1 MHKSSLRKLVILLPG
16 MAAMAVCWAL
26 PAPAVSE
33 ADVEAAV
40 ASQGKEAVS
49 GNLFVWFLCA
59 IAFLKVSTKLDSILQ
74 AMGLGVG
81 RAPGSILAEAFMAL
95 RGMQTGKAIL
105 SGQMPG
111 AGGRS
116 AAAGAGTASAVSGGL
131 AGMVSSKLETD
142 TAASMSGSGGGGIAS
157 GLGAS
162 LYRSTLG
169 QDGGFAS
176 RVIGSVATG
185 QTPGAIHGAAAE
197 EAMQGYFAGTPN
209 PAPAQ
214 GSADTASA
222 EMPIDGFGHIPASAD
237 GAVLDDA
244 GADIPTDAP
253 IPTSPL
259 ALEGDTA
266 VPVSPG
272 YEVEIT
278 QAAGAAVGE
287 PSAGYTASVGSGP
300 SASGGTAASAM
311 IPTSSSLQQAALQRV
326 ALGQMGNRTTDVEIG
341 GGKITGREIIPGRG
355 QIQFAMYNA
364 RQFERPSGHY
374 TVQTSRDGEQWYK
387 VYATSAV
394 EHTPTTRD
402 ERGHY
407 QYEERKVAVLPKAP
421 ARRQNRG
428 E

>member
-26 PAPAVSE
+26 PALAVSE

-95 RGMQTGKAIL
+95 RGMQAGKAIL

-111 AGGRS
+111 AGSRGS
-116 AAAGAGTASAVSGGL
+116 TGTIGATSSLSGGL

-142 TAASMSGSGGGGIAS
+142 TAASISGSGGGVTS
-157 GLGAS
+157 GLGTS
-162 LYRSTLG
+162 LYKSTLG

-197 EAMQGYFAGTPN
+197 EAMQGYFAGTPD
-209 PAPAQ
+209 PAPSQ
-214 GSADTASA
+214 GSADTAV
-222 EMPIDGFGHIPASAD
+222 DFSAD
-237 GAVLDDA
+237 GVGGIPSSADGTVLDDV
-244 GADIPTDAP
+244 DTDMPTDAP

-259 ALEGDTA
+259 ALEGDNA

-272 YEVEIT
+272 YEAEVA
-278 QAAGAAVGE
+278 QAAGASVGE
-287 PSAGYTASVGSGP
+287 TSAGYAASVGSGP
-300 SASGGTAASAM
+300 AASGGTASSAT

-364 RQFERPSGHY
+364 KQFERPSRHY

-394 EHTPTTRD
+394 KRTPTTKD
-402 ERGHY
+402 ERGQY
-407 QYEERKVAVLPKAP
+407 QYEERKIAVLPKAP
-421 ARRQNRG
+421 AKRQNRG
-428 E
+428 G

>member
-1 MHKSSLRKLVILLPG
+1 MHKSRLQKLVILLPS
-16 MAAMAVCWAL
+16 MAAMAALWAL
-26 PAPAVSE
+26 PALAVSE

-40 ASQGKEAVS
+40 ASQGKEVVS

-59 IAFLKVSTKLDSILQ
+59 VSFLMVSTKIDSILQ

-95 RGMQTGKAIL
+95 RGMQAGKAVL

-111 AGGRS
+111 AGGRG
-116 AAAGAGTASAVSGGL
+116 AAAGAGAASAFSGGL

-142 TAASMSGSGGGGIAS
+142 TAASMSGSGGGGITS

-162 LYRSTLG
+162 LYKSTLG
-169 QDGGFAS
+169 QDNGFAS

-197 EAMQGYFAGTPN
+197 EAMQGYFAGTPD
-209 PAPAQ
+209 PAPSQ
-214 GSADTASA
+214 GSADAAVDFSA
-222 EMPIDGFGHIPASAD
+222 DGFGTIPTSAD

-272 YEVEIT
+272 YEAEVA
-278 QAAGAAVGE
+278 QAAAGATT
-287 PSAGYTASVGSGP
+287 SGYTASVGSGP
-300 SASGGTAASAM
+300 AASGGTAASAT

-341 GGKITGREIIPGRG
+341 GGRITGREIIPGRG

-364 RQFERPSGHY
+364 KQFERPSGHY

-394 EHTPTTRD
+394 ERTPTTRD

-407 QYEERKVAVLPKAP
+407 LYEERKVAVLPKAP

-428 E
+428 G

>member
-26 PAPAVSE
+26 PALAVSE

-95 RGMQTGKAIL
+95 RGMQAGKAIL

-111 AGGRS
+111 TGGRS
-116 AAAGAGTASAVSGGL
+116 AATGAGATSAFSGGL

-142 TAASMSGSGGGGIAS
+142 TAASMSGSGGGVTS

-162 LYRSTLG
+162 LYKSTLG
-169 QDGGFAS
+169 QDNGFAS

-197 EAMQGYFAGTPN
+197 EAMQGYFAGTPD

-214 GSADTASA
+214 GSADAAADFSA
-222 EMPIDGFGHIPASAD
+222 DSFGAIPASAD
-237 GAVLDDA
+237 DAVLDA
-244 GADIPTDAP
+244 SADIPTDAP

-259 ALEGDTA
+259 ALEGGTA

-272 YEVEIT
+272 YEAEIT
-278 QAAGAAVGE
+278 QTAGGT
-287 PSAGYTASVGSGP
+287 SAGYTASVGSGP
-300 SASGGTAASAM
+300 TSGGTAASAT

-364 RQFERPSGHY
+364 RQFERPAGHY
-374 TVQTSRDGEQWYK
+374 TMQTSRDGEQWYK

-394 EHTPTTRD
+394 ERTPTTKD

-428 E
+428 G

>member
-1 MHKSSLRKLVILLPG
+1 MHKSSLRKLAILLPG

-26 PAPAVSE
+26 PALAVSE

-40 ASQGKEAVS
+40 ASQGKEVVS

-81 RAPGSILAEAFMAL
+81 RAPGSILAE
-95 RGMQTGKAIL
+95 
-105 SGQMPG
+105 
-111 AGGRS
+111 GGRS
-116 AAAGAGTASAVSGGL
+116 AAAGAGATSAFSGGL

-142 TAASMSGSGGGGIAS
+142 TAASMSGSGGGVTSGI
-157 GLGAS
+157 GAS
-162 LYRSTLG
+162 LYKSTLG

-197 EAMQGYFAGTPN
+197 EAMQGYFAGTPD
-209 PAPAQ
+209 PAPSQ
-214 GSADTASA
+214 GSADTAV
-222 EMPIDGFGHIPASAD
+222 DFSAD
-237 GAVLDDA
+237 GVGSIPSSADGTVLDDV
-244 GADIPTDAP
+244 DTDMPTDAP

-272 YEVEIT
+272 YEEEVA
-278 QAAGAAVGE
+278 QAAGRA
-287 PSAGYTASVGSGP
+287 SAGYTASVGSGP
-300 SASGGTAASAM
+300 SASGGTVSSAT

-364 RQFERPSGHY
+364 KQFERPSSHY

-394 EHTPTTRD
+394 ERTPTTKD

-428 E
+428 G

>member
-26 PAPAVSE
+26 PALAVSE

-95 RGMQTGKAIL
+95 RGMQAGKAIL

-111 AGGRS
+111 VGSRG
-116 AAAGAGTASAVSGGL
+116 AAAGAGATSAFSGGL

-142 TAASMSGSGGGGIAS
+142 TAASMSGSGGGVTS
-157 GLGAS
+157 GLGTS
-162 LYRSTLG
+162 LYKSTLG

-197 EAMQGYFAGTPN
+197 EAMQSYFAGTPD

-214 GSADTASA
+214 GSTDTASA
-222 EMPIDGFGHIPASAD
+222 EMPIGRVGSIPTSAD
-237 GAVLDDA
+237 GAVLDDV
-244 GADIPTDAP
+244 GTDMPTDAP

-266 VPVSPG
+266 VSVSPG
-272 YEVEIT
+272 YEEEVA
-278 QAAGAAVGE
+278 QAAGRA
-287 PSAGYTASVGSGP
+287 SAGYTASVGSGP
-300 SASGGTAASAM
+300 ASGGTAASTT

-364 RQFERPSGHY
+364 KQFERPSGHY

-394 EHTPTTRD
+394 ERTPTTRD

-421 ARRQNRG
+421 ARRQNHG
-428 E
+428 G

>member
-1 MHKSSLRKLVILLPG
+1 MHKVQLRKLVIVLPC
-16 MAAMAVCWAL
+16 MAAMAALWAL
-26 PAPAVSE
+26 PALAVSE
-33 ADVEAAV
+33 SDVESAV

-81 RAPGSILAEAFMAL
+81 RSSGSILAEAFMAL
-95 RGMQTGKAIL
+95 RGMQAGKAVM
-105 SGQMPG
+105 SGKMPG
-111 AGGRS
+111 AGGHS
-116 AAAGAGTASAVSGGL
+116 SSSGAGAASAFSGGL

-142 TAASMSGSGGGGIAS
+142 TAASMSGSGGGVTS
-157 GLGAS
+157 GLGTS
-162 LYRSTLG
+162 LYKSTLG

-185 QTPGAIHGAAAE
+185 QTPGTIHGAAAE
-197 EAMQGYFAGTPN
+197 EAMQGYFAGTPDPTPSQTGAN
-209 PAPAQ
+209 ATAADF
-214 GSADTASA
+214 SADGLGA
-222 EMPIDGFGHIPASAD
+222 IPASAD
-237 GAVLDDA
+237 GVALDDA
-244 GADIPTDAP
+244 GADVPTDAP
-253 IPTSPL
+253 IPTCPL
-259 ALEGDTA
+259 ALEGDNA

-272 YEVEIT
+272 YEAEIT
-278 QAAGAAVGE
+278 QAVGTTAGE
-287 PSAGYTASVGSGP
+287 PSTGYATNIASEP
-300 SASGGTAASAM
+300 ATSGGAAAAAT
-311 IPTSSSLQQAALQRV
+311 IPTSSSLQQTALQRV

-364 RQFERPSGHY
+364 KQFARPSGHY

-394 EHTPTTRD
+394 ERTPTTRD

-428 E
+428 G

>member
-1 MHKSSLRKLVILLPG
+1 MHKSSLRKLAILLPG
-16 MAAMAVCWAL
+16 MAAMAVCLAL
-26 PAPAVSE
+26 PALAVSE

-40 ASQGKEAVS
+40 ASQGKEVVS

-95 RGMQTGKAIL
+95 RGMQAGKAIL

-116 AAAGAGTASAVSGGL
+116 AAAGAGATSAFSGGL

-142 TAASMSGSGGGGIAS
+142 TAASMSGSGGGVTSGI
-157 GLGAS
+157 GAS
-162 LYRSTLG
+162 LYKSTLG

-197 EAMQGYFAGTPN
+197 EAMQGYFAGTPD
-209 PAPAQ
+209 PAPSQ
-214 GSADTASA
+214 GSADTAV
-222 EMPIDGFGHIPASAD
+222 DFSAD
-237 GAVLDDA
+237 GVGSIPSSADGTVLDDV
-244 GADIPTDAP
+244 DTDMPTDAP

-272 YEVEIT
+272 YEEEVA
-278 QAAGAAVGE
+278 QAAGRA
-287 PSAGYTASVGSGP
+287 SAGYTASVGSGP
-300 SASGGTAASAM
+300 SASGGTVSSAT
-311 IPTSSSLQQAALQRV
+311 IHTSSSLQQAALQRV

-364 RQFERPSGHY
+364 KQFERPSSHY

-394 EHTPTTRD
+394 ERTPTTKD

-428 E
+428 G

>member
-1 MHKSSLRKLVILLPG
+1 MHKSSLRKLVTLLPG
-16 MAAMAVCWAL
+16 MAAIAVCWAL
-26 PAPAVSE
+26 PALAVSE
-33 ADVEAAV
+33 TDVEAAV

-95 RGMQTGKAIL
+95 RGMQAGKAIL

-116 AAAGAGTASAVSGGL
+116 AAAGAGATSAFSGGL

-142 TAASMSGSGGGGIAS
+142 TAASMSGSGGGVTSGI
-157 GLGAS
+157 GAS
-162 LYRSTLG
+162 LYKSTLG

-197 EAMQGYFAGTPN
+197 EAMQGYFAGTPD
-209 PAPAQ
+209 PAPSQ
-214 GSADTASA
+214 GSADTAV
-222 EMPIDGFGHIPASAD
+222 DFSAD
-237 GAVLDDA
+237 GVGSIPSSADGTVLDDV
-244 GADIPTDAP
+244 DTDMPTDAP

-272 YEVEIT
+272 YEEEVA
-278 QAAGAAVGE
+278 QAAGRA
-287 PSAGYTASVGSGP
+287 SAGYTASVGSGP
-300 SASGGTAASAM
+300 SASGGTVSSAT

-364 RQFERPSGHY
+364 KQFERPSSHY

-394 EHTPTTRD
+394 ERTPTTKD

-428 E
+428 G

>member
-1 MHKSSLRKLVILLPG
+1 MYKFYLRKLVILLPY
-16 MAAMAVCWAL
+16 MAAMAVLWAL
-26 PAPAVSE
+26 PALAVSE
-33 ADVEAAV
+33 ADVEATV

-59 IAFLKVSTKLDSILQ
+59 IAFLKVSTKIDGILQ

-81 RAPGSILAEAFMAL
+81 RAPGSIPAEAFMAL
-95 RGMQTGKAIL
+95 RGMQAGKAVIT
-105 SGQMPG
+105 GQMPG
-111 AGGRS
+111 TGSRG
-116 AAAGAGTASAVSGGL
+116 AAAGAGATSAFSGGL

-142 TAASMSGSGGGGIAS
+142 TAASMSGSGGGVTSGI
-157 GLGAS
+157 GVS
-162 LYRSTLG
+162 LYKSTLG
-169 QDGGFAS
+169 QDNGFAS

-197 EAMQGYFAGTPN
+197 EAMQGYFAGTPD
-209 PAPAQ
+209 PVPSQ
-214 GSADTASA
+214 GGADAVSA
-222 EMPIDGFGHIPASAD
+222 EMPVDGFGSIPASAD
-237 GAVLDDA
+237 GSVLDDV
-244 GADIPTDAP
+244 GADMPADAP

-259 ALEGDTA
+259 ALEGDNA

-272 YEVEIT
+272 YEAEVA
-278 QAAGAAVGE
+278 QA
-287 PSAGYTASVGSGP
+287 AGYTASVGSGP
-300 SASGGTAASAM
+300 SASGGTAASTT

-364 RQFERPSGHY
+364 KQFERPSGHY

-394 EHTPTTRD
+394 ERTPTTKD

-428 E
+428 G

>member
-1 MHKSSLRKLVILLPG
+1 MHKSNPRKLVILLPC
-16 MAAMAVCWAL
+16 MAAMAVLWAL
-26 PAPAVSE
+26 PALAVSE
-33 ADVEAAV
+33 SDVEAAV

-59 IAFLKVSTKLDSILQ
+59 IAFLKVSTKIDSILQ

-95 RGMQTGKAIL
+95 RGMQAGKAVL

-111 AGGRS
+111 AGSRS
-116 AAAGAGTASAVSGGL
+116 AAAGAGATSAFAGGL

-142 TAASMSGSGGGGIAS
+142 TAASMSGSGGGVTSGI
-157 GLGAS
+157 GAS
-162 LYRSTLG
+162 LYKSTLG
-169 QDGGFAS
+169 QDNGFAF

-185 QTPGAIHGAAAE
+185 QTPGAIHGETAE
-197 EAMQGYFAGTPN
+197 EAMQGYFAGTPD
-209 PAPAQ
+209 PVPSQ
-214 GSADTASA
+214 GGTDAVSA
-222 EMPIDGFGHIPASAD
+222 EMPIDGFGSIPASAD
-237 GAVLDDA
+237 GAVLDDV
-244 GADIPTDAP
+244 GTDMPTDAP
-253 IPTSPL
+253 IPTNPL
-259 ALEGDTA
+259 ALEGDNA

-272 YEVEIT
+272 YEAEIAQT
-278 QAAGAAVGE
+278 
-287 PSAGYTASVGSGP
+287 AGYTASVGSGP
-300 SASGGTAASAM
+300 TASGGAVSSAT

-364 RQFERPSGHY
+364 KQFERPSGHY

-394 EHTPTTRD
+394 ERTPTTKD
-402 ERGHY
+402 EHGHY

-428 E
+428 G

>member
-1 MHKSSLRKLVILLPG
+1 MHKSRLRKLVVLLPC
-16 MAAMAVCWAL
+16 MATMATLWAL
-26 PAPAVSE
+26 PALAVSE
-33 ADVEAAV
+33 SDVEAAV

-49 GNLFVWFLCA
+49 GNLIIWFLCA
-59 IAFLKVSTKLDSILQ
+59 VAFLKVSTKIDSILQ

-95 RGMQTGKAIL
+95 RGMQAGKAVIT
-105 SGQMPG
+105 GQMPG
-111 AGGRS
+111 TGSRG
-116 AAAGAGTASAVSGGL
+116 AAAGAGATSAFSGGL

-142 TAASMSGSGGGGIAS
+142 TAASMSGSGGGVTSGI
-157 GLGAS
+157 GAS
-162 LYRSTLG
+162 LYKSTLG
-169 QDGGFAS
+169 QDNGFAS

-197 EAMQGYFAGTPN
+197 EALQGYFAGTPD
-209 PAPAQ
+209 PTPSQ
-214 GSADTASA
+214 TGADAASA
-222 EMPIDGFGHIPASAD
+222 EMPVDGFDNIPTSAD
-237 GAVLDDA
+237 SAVLDGVGTDV
-244 GADIPTDAP
+244 PTDAP

-259 ALEGDTA
+259 ALEGDTT

-272 YEVEIT
+272 YEAEIAQT
-278 QAAGAAVGE
+278 AGGADV
-287 PSAGYTASVGSGP
+287 SYTASVGSGP
-300 SASGGTAASAM
+300 AVSGGAASSST
-311 IPTSSSLQQAALQRV
+311 IPTSPSLQQTALQRV
-326 ALGQMGNRTTDVEIG
+326 LTGQMGNRTTDVEIG
-341 GGKITGREIIPGRG
+341 GGKITGREVIPGRG

-364 RQFERPSGHY
+364 KQFERPSSHY

-394 EHTPTTRD
+394 ERTPTTKD

-428 E
+428 G

>member
-1 MHKSSLRKLVILLPG
+1 MHKSSLRKLAILLPG

-26 PAPAVSE
+26 PALAVSE

-40 ASQGKEAVS
+40 ASQGKEVVS

-95 RGMQTGKAIL
+95 RGMQAGKAIL

-116 AAAGAGTASAVSGGL
+116 AAAGAGATSAFSGGL

-142 TAASMSGSGGGGIAS
+142 TAASMSGSGGGVTSGI
-157 GLGAS
+157 GAS
-162 LYRSTLG
+162 LYKSTLG

-197 EAMQGYFAGTPN
+197 EAMQGYFAGTPD
-209 PAPAQ
+209 PVPSQ
-214 GSADTASA
+214 GGADAVSA
-222 EMPIDGFGHIPASAD
+222 EMPIDGFGSIPASAD
-237 GAVLDDA
+237 GAVLDDV
-244 GADIPTDAP
+244 GTDMPTDAP

-272 YEVEIT
+272 YEAEVA
-278 QAAGAAVGE
+278 QAAGASVGE
-287 PSAGYTASVGSGP
+287 TSAGYAASVGSGP
-300 SASGGTAASAM
+300 AASGGTASPATIS
-311 IPTSSSLQQAALQRV
+311 TSSSLQQAALQRV

-355 QIQFAMYNA
+355 RIQFAMYNA
-364 RQFERPSGHY
+364 KQFERPSGHY

-394 EHTPTTRD
+394 ERTPTTKD
-402 ERGHY
+402 ECGHY

-428 E
+428 G

>member
-1 MHKSSLRKLVILLPG
+1 MHKSSLRKQVILLPG

-26 PAPAVSE
+26 PALAVSE

-40 ASQGKEAVS
+40 ASQGKEVVS

-95 RGMQTGKAIL
+95 RGMQAGKAVL

-111 AGGRS
+111 AGSRS
-116 AAAGAGTASAVSGGL
+116 AAAGAGTTSAFSGGL

-142 TAASMSGSGGGGIAS
+142 TAASMSGSGGGVTSGI
-157 GLGAS
+157 GAS
-162 LYRSTLG
+162 LYKSTLG

-197 EAMQGYFAGTPN
+197 EAMQGYFAGTPD
-209 PAPAQ
+209 PAPSQ
-214 GSADTASA
+214 GSADTAV
-222 EMPIDGFGHIPASAD
+222 DFSAD
-237 GAVLDDA
+237 GVGSIPSSADGTVLDDV
-244 GADIPTDAP
+244 DTDMPTDAP

-272 YEVEIT
+272 YEEEVA
-278 QAAGAAVGE
+278 QAAGRA
-287 PSAGYTASVGSGP
+287 SAGYTASVGSGP
-300 SASGGTAASAM
+300 SASGGTVSSAT

-364 RQFERPSGHY
+364 KQFERPSSHY

-394 EHTPTTRD
+394 ERTPTTKD

-428 E
+428 G

>member
-16 MAAMAVCWAL
+16 MAAMAVCSAL
-26 PAPAVSE
+26 PALAVSE

-40 ASQGKEAVS
+40 ASQGKEVVS

-95 RGMQTGKAIL
+95 RGMQAGKAVL

-111 AGGRS
+111 AGSRS
-116 AAAGAGTASAVSGGL
+116 AAAGAGTASAFSGGL

-142 TAASMSGSGGGGIAS
+142 TAASMSGSGGGGITS

-169 QDGGFAS
+169 QDNGFAS

-197 EAMQGYFAGTPN
+197 EAMQGYFAGTPD

-214 GSADTASA
+214 GSADAAADFSA
-222 EMPIDGFGHIPASAD
+222 DGFGAIPASAD
-237 GAVLDDA
+237 GAVLDDV
-244 GADIPTDAP
+244 GADIPADAP

-272 YEVEIT
+272 YETEIA
-278 QAAGAAVGE
+278 QAAGAAVGGT
-287 PSAGYTASVGSGP
+287 STSYTASVGSGP
-300 SASGGTAASAM
+300 SASAM

-364 RQFERPSGHY
+364 KQFERPSGHY

-394 EHTPTTRD
+394 ERTPTTRD

-428 E
+428 G

>member
-1 MHKSSLRKLVILLPG
+1 MHKSSLRKLAILLPG

-26 PAPAVSE
+26 PALAVSE

-40 ASQGKEAVS
+40 ASQGKEVVS

-59 IAFLKVSTKLDSILQ
+59 IAFLKV
-74 AMGLGVG
+74 
-81 RAPGSILAEAFMAL
+81 ILAEAFMAL
-95 RGMQTGKAIL
+95 RGMQAGKAIL

-116 AAAGAGTASAVSGGL
+116 AAAGAGATSAFSGGL

-142 TAASMSGSGGGGIAS
+142 TAASMSGSGGGVTSGI
-157 GLGAS
+157 GAS
-162 LYRSTLG
+162 LYKSTLG

-197 EAMQGYFAGTPN
+197 EAMQGYFAGTPD
-209 PAPAQ
+209 PAPSQ
-214 GSADTASA
+214 GSADTAV
-222 EMPIDGFGHIPASAD
+222 DFSAD
-237 GAVLDDA
+237 GVGSIPSSADGTVLDDV
-244 GADIPTDAP
+244 DTDMPTDAP

-272 YEVEIT
+272 YEEEVA
-278 QAAGAAVGE
+278 QAAGRA
-287 PSAGYTASVGSGP
+287 SAGYTASVGSGP
-300 SASGGTAASAM
+300 SASGGTVSSAT

-364 RQFERPSGHY
+364 KQFERPSSHY

-394 EHTPTTRD
+394 ERTPTTKD

-428 E
+428 G

>member
-1 MHKSSLRKLVILLPG
+1 MHKVHLRKLVIVLPC
-16 MAAMAVCWAL
+16 MAAMAALWAL
-26 PAPAVSE
+26 PALAVSE
-33 ADVEAAV
+33 SDVESAL
-40 ASQGKEAVS
+40 ASQGKGVVS
-49 GNLFVWFLCA
+49 GNLFVWFLCS

-81 RAPGSILAEAFMAL
+81 RSPGSILAEAFMAL
-95 RGMQTGKAIL
+95 RGMQAGKAAL
-105 SGQMPG
+105 SGKMPG
-111 AGGRS
+111 AGGHS
-116 AAAGAGTASAVSGGL
+116 AAAGTASAFSGGL
-131 AGMVSSKLETD
+131 AGMVSSKLKTD
-142 TAASMSGSGGGGIAS
+142 TAASMSGSGGGVTSGI
-157 GLGAS
+157 GAS
-162 LYRSTLG
+162 FYKSTLG
-169 QDGGFAS
+169 QDNGFAS

-197 EAMQGYFAGTPN
+197 EAMQGYFAGTPDPTP
-209 PAPAQ
+209 PASTQGGADAANADFPA
-214 GSADTASA
+214 
-222 EMPIDGFGHIPASAD
+222 DGLGAIPTSAD

-272 YEVEIT
+272 YEAEIAQT
-278 QAAGAAVGE
+278 AGRTDV
-287 PSAGYTASVGSGP
+287 SYTASVGSGP
-300 SASGGTAASAM
+300 AVSGGAASSST
-311 IPTSSSLQQAALQRV
+311 IPTSPSLQQTALQRV
-326 ALGQMGNRTTDVEIG
+326 LTGQMGNRTTDVEIG

-364 RQFERPSGHY
+364 KQFERPSGHY

-394 EHTPTTRD
+394 ERTPTAKD

-428 E
+428 G

>member
-1 MHKSSLRKLVILLPG
+1 MHKSSLRKLAILLPG

-26 PAPAVSE
+26 PALAVSE

-40 ASQGKEAVS
+40 ASQGKEVVS

-95 RGMQTGKAIL
+95 RGMQAGKAVL

-111 AGGRS
+111 AGSRS
-116 AAAGAGTASAVSGGL
+116 AAAGAGTASAFSGGL

-142 TAASMSGSGGGGIAS
+142 TAASMSGSGGGGITS

-169 QDGGFAS
+169 QDNGFAS

-197 EAMQGYFAGTPN
+197 EAMQGYFAGTPD

-214 GSADTASA
+214 GSADAAADFSA
-222 EMPIDGFGHIPASAD
+222 DGFGAIPASAD
-237 GAVLDDA
+237 GAVLDDV
-244 GADIPTDAP
+244 GADIPADAP

-272 YEVEIT
+272 YETEIA
-278 QAAGAAVGE
+278 QAAGAAAGE
-287 PSAGYTASVGSGP
+287 TSAGYAASVGSGP
-300 SASGGTAASAM
+300 AASGGTASPAT

-364 RQFERPSGHY
+364 KQFERPAGHY

-387 VYATSAV
+387 IYATSAV
-394 EHTPTTRD
+394 ERTPTAKD

-421 ARRQNRG
+421 ARRQNHG
-428 E
+428 G

>member
-26 PAPAVSE
+26 PALAVSE

-95 RGMQTGKAIL
+95 RGMQAGKAIL

-111 AGGRS
+111 AGSRS
-116 AAAGAGTASAVSGGL
+116 AAAGAGAASAVSGGL

-176 RVIGSVATG
+176 RVIGSVATD
-185 QTPGAIHGAAAE
+185 QTPGA
-197 EAMQGYFAGTPN
+197 
-209 PAPAQ
+209 
-214 GSADTASA
+214 
-222 EMPIDGFGHIPASAD
+222 IPASAD
-237 GAVLDDA
+237 GTVLDDV
-244 GADIPTDAP
+244 GADMPADAP

-300 SASGGTAASAM
+300 SASGGTTASTT

-364 RQFERPSGHY
+364 RQFERPRR
-374 TVQTSRDGEQWYK
+374 SRNI
-387 VYATSAV
+387 T
-394 EHTPTTRD
+394 
-402 ERGHY
+402 
-407 QYEERKVAVLPKAP
+407 
-421 ARRQNRG
+421 NRLL
-428 E
+428 

>member
-1 MHKSSLRKLVILLPG
+1 MHKSRLRKLVVLLPC
-16 MAAMAVCWAL
+16 MATMATLWAL
-26 PAPAVSE
+26 PALAVSE
-33 ADVEAAV
+33 SDVEAAV

-49 GNLFVWFLCA
+49 GNLIIWFLCA
-59 IAFLKVSTKLDSILQ
+59 VAFLKVSTKIDSILQ

-95 RGMQTGKAIL
+95 RGMQAGKAVIT
-105 SGQMPG
+105 GQMPG
-111 AGGRS
+111 TGSRG
-116 AAAGAGTASAVSGGL
+116 AAAGAGATSAFSGGL

-142 TAASMSGSGGGGIAS
+142 TATSMSGSGGGVTSGI
-157 GLGAS
+157 GAS
-162 LYRSTLG
+162 LYKSTLG
-169 QDGGFAS
+169 QDNGFAS

-185 QTPGAIHGAAAE
+185 QTPGTIRGAAAE
-197 EAMQGYFAGTPN
+197 EAMQGYFAGTPD
-209 PAPAQ
+209 PASSQ
-214 GSADTASA
+214 GGADAFST
-222 EMPIDGFGHIPASAD
+222 EMPVDGVGSIPASAD
-237 GAVLDDA
+237 GASLDDV
-244 GADIPTDAP
+244 GADNPIDAP

-272 YEVEIT
+272 YEAEIAQT
-278 QAAGAAVGE
+278 AGGADA
-287 PSAGYTASVGSGP
+287 SYTASVGSGP
-300 SASGGTAASAM
+300 TLGGATSSAT

-326 ALGQMGNRTTDVEIG
+326 ALGQMGNRITDVEIG

-355 QIQFAMYNA
+355 QIQVALYNA
-364 RQFERPSGHY
+364 KQFERPSGRY

-394 EHTPTTRD
+394 ERTPTTKD
-402 ERGHY
+402 DRGHY

-428 E
+428 R

>member
-1 MHKSSLRKLVILLPG
+1 
-16 MAAMAVCWAL
+16 
-26 PAPAVSE
+26 
-33 ADVEAAV
+33 
-40 ASQGKEAVS
+40 
-49 GNLFVWFLCA
+49 
-59 IAFLKVSTKLDSILQ
+59 
-74 AMGLGVG
+74 
-81 RAPGSILAEAFMAL
+81 MAL
-95 RGMQTGKAIL
+95 RGMQAGKAIL

-116 AAAGAGTASAVSGGL
+116 AAAGAGATSAFSGGL

-142 TAASMSGSGGGGIAS
+142 TAASMSGSGGGVTSGI
-157 GLGAS
+157 GAS
-162 LYRSTLG
+162 LYKSTLG

-197 EAMQGYFAGTPN
+197 EAMQGYFAGTPD
-209 PAPAQ
+209 PAPSQ
-214 GSADTASA
+214 GSADTAV
-222 EMPIDGFGHIPASAD
+222 DFSAD
-237 GAVLDDA
+237 GVGSIPSSADGTVLDDV
-244 GADIPTDAP
+244 DTDMPTDAP

-272 YEVEIT
+272 YEEEVA
-278 QAAGAAVGE
+278 QAAGRA
-287 PSAGYTASVGSGP
+287 SAGYTASVGSGP
-300 SASGGTAASAM
+300 SASGGTVSSAT

-364 RQFERPSGHY
+364 KQFERPSSHY

-394 EHTPTTRD
+394 ERTPTTKD

-428 E
+428 G

>member
-1 MHKSSLRKLVILLPG
+1 MHKSRLRKLVVLLPC
-16 MAAMAVCWAL
+16 MATMATLWAL
-26 PAPAVSE
+26 PALAVSE
-33 ADVEAAV
+33 SDVEAAV

-49 GNLFVWFLCA
+49 GNLIIWFLCA
-59 IAFLKVSTKLDSILQ
+59 VAFLKVSTKLDSILQ
-74 AMGLGVG
+74 SMGLGVG

-111 AGGRS
+111 AGSRS
-116 AAAGAGTASAVSGGL
+116 AAAGAGATSAFSGGL

-142 TAASMSGSGGGGIAS
+142 TAASMSGSGGGVTSGI
-157 GLGAS
+157 GAS
-162 LYRSTLG
+162 LYKSTLG
-169 QDGGFAS
+169 QDNDFAS

-197 EAMQGYFAGTPN
+197 EALQGYFAGTPD
-209 PAPAQ
+209 PTPSQ
-214 GSADTASA
+214 TGADAASA
-222 EMPIDGFGHIPASAD
+222 EMPVDGFGNIPTSAD
-237 GAVLDDA
+237 SAVLDGVGTDV
-244 GADIPTDAP
+244 PTDAP

-259 ALEGDTA
+259 ALEGDTT

-272 YEVEIT
+272 YEAEIAQT
-278 QAAGAAVGE
+278 AGGADV
-287 PSAGYTASVGSGP
+287 SYTASVGSGP
-300 SASGGTAASAM
+300 AVSGGAASSST
-311 IPTSSSLQQAALQRV
+311 IPTSPSLQQTALQRV
-326 ALGQMGNRTTDVEIG
+326 LTGQMGNRTTDVEIG
-341 GGKITGREIIPGRG
+341 GGKITGREVIPGRG

-364 RQFERPSGHY
+364 KQFERPSSHY

-394 EHTPTTRD
+394 ERTPTTKD
-402 ERGHY
+402 ERGHC

-428 E
+428 G

>member
-1 MHKSSLRKLVILLPG
+1 MYKFYLRKLVILLPY
-16 MAAMAVCWAL
+16 MAAMAVLWAL
-26 PAPAVSE
+26 PALAVSE
-33 ADVEAAV
+33 ADVEATV

-59 IAFLKVSTKLDSILQ
+59 IAFLKVSTKIDGILQ

-81 RAPGSILAEAFMAL
+81 RAPGSIPAEAFMAL
-95 RGMQTGKAIL
+95 RGMQAGKAVIT
-105 SGQMPG
+105 GQMPG
-111 AGGRS
+111 TGSRG
-116 AAAGAGTASAVSGGL
+116 AAAGAGATSAFSGGL

-142 TAASMSGSGGGGIAS
+142 TAASMSGSGGGVTSGI
-157 GLGAS
+157 GVS
-162 LYRSTLG
+162 LYKSTLG
-169 QDGGFAS
+169 QDNGFAS

-197 EAMQGYFAGTPN
+197 EAMQGYFAGTPD
-209 PAPAQ
+209 PVPSQ
-214 GSADTASA
+214 GGADAVSA
-222 EMPIDGFGHIPASAD
+222 EMPVDGFGSIPASAD
-237 GAVLDDA
+237 GSVLDDV
-244 GADIPTDAP
+244 GADMPADAP

-259 ALEGDTA
+259 ALEGDNA

-272 YEVEIT
+272 YEAEVA
-278 QAAGAAVGE
+278 QA
-287 PSAGYTASVGSGP
+287 AGYTASVGSGP
-300 SASGGTAASAM
+300 SASGGTAASTT

-364 RQFERPSGHY
+364 KQFERPSGHY

-394 EHTPTTRD
+394 ERTPTTRD

-428 E
+428 G

>member
-1 MHKSSLRKLVILLPG
+1 MHKSSLQKLVILLPG
-16 MAAMAVCWAL
+16 MATMAVCWAL

-33 ADVEAAV
+33 GDVEAAV

-59 IAFLKVSTKLDSILQ
+59 IAFLKVSTKIDGILQ

-95 RGMQTGKAIL
+95 RGMQAGKAVL

-111 AGGRS
+111 AGNRS
-116 AAAGAGTASAVSGGL
+116 APAGAGAASAFSGGL

-142 TAASMSGSGGGGIAS
+142 TAASMSGSGGGVTSGI
-157 GLGAS
+157 GAS
-162 LYRSTLG
+162 LYKSTLG
-169 QDGGFAS
+169 QDNGFAS

-185 QTPGAIHGAAAE
+185 QTPGAIHGETAE
-197 EAMQGYFAGTPN
+197 EAMQGYFAGTPD
-209 PAPAQ
+209 PVPSQ
-214 GSADTASA
+214 GGTDAVSA
-222 EMPIDGFGHIPASAD
+222 EMPIDGFGSIPASAD
-237 GAVLDDA
+237 GAVLDDV
-244 GADIPTDAP
+244 GTDMPTDAP
-253 IPTSPL
+253 IPTSLL

-272 YEVEIT
+272 YEAEVA
-278 QAAGAAVGE
+278 QAAGASVGE
-287 PSAGYTASVGSGP
+287 TSAGYAASVGSGP
-300 SASGGTAASAM
+300 AASGGTASPAT

-341 GGKITGREIIPGRG
+341 GGKITGREVIPGRG

-364 RQFERPSGHY
+364 KQFERPSSHY

-394 EHTPTTRD
+394 ERTPTTKD

-421 ARRQNRG
+421 ARRQSRG
-428 E
+428 G

>member
-1 MHKSSLRKLVILLPG
+1 MHKSSLQKLVILLPG
-16 MAAMAVCWAL
+16 MATMAVCWAL
-26 PAPAVSE
+26 PALAVSE

-74 AMGLGVG
+74 SMGLGVG

-95 RGMQTGKAIL
+95 RGMQAGKAVL

-111 AGGRS
+111 AGNRS
-116 AAAGAGTASAVSGGL
+116 AAAGAGAASAFSGGL

-142 TAASMSGSGGGGIAS
+142 TAASMSGSGGGVTS
-157 GLGAS
+157 GLGTS
-162 LYRSTLG
+162 LYKSTLG

-197 EAMQGYFAGTPN
+197 EAMQSYFAGTPDPVPSQGGADSAGADF
-209 PAPAQ
+209 PADGLGAIPT
-214 GSADTASA
+214 SADST
-222 EMPIDGFGHIPASAD
+222 
-237 GAVLDDA
+237 VLDDV
-244 GADIPTDAP
+244 GADMPTDAP

-259 ALEGDTA
+259 ALEGDNA

-272 YEVEIT
+272 YEAEVA
-278 QAAGAAVGE
+278 QAAGASVGE
-287 PSAGYTASVGSGP
+287 TSAGYAASVGSGP
-300 SASGGTAASAM
+300 AASGGTASPATT
-311 IPTSSSLQQAALQRV
+311 PTSSSLQQAALQRV

-364 RQFERPSGHY
+364 KQFERPSGHY

-394 EHTPTTRD
+394 ERTPTTKD

-428 E
+428 R

>member
-1 MHKSSLRKLVILLPG
+1 
-16 MAAMAVCWAL
+16 
-26 PAPAVSE
+26 
-33 ADVEAAV
+33 
-40 ASQGKEAVS
+40 
-49 GNLFVWFLCA
+49 
-59 IAFLKVSTKLDSILQ
+59 
-74 AMGLGVG
+74 
-81 RAPGSILAEAFMAL
+81 
-95 RGMQTGKAIL
+95 
-105 SGQMPG
+105 
-111 AGGRS
+111 
-116 AAAGAGTASAVSGGL
+116 
-131 AGMVSSKLETD
+131 
-142 TAASMSGSGGGGIAS
+142 
-157 GLGAS
+157 
-162 LYRSTLG
+162 
-169 QDGGFAS
+169 
-176 RVIGSVATG
+176 
-185 QTPGAIHGAAAE
+185 
-197 EAMQGYFAGTPN
+197 MQGYFAGTPD

-214 GSADTASA
+214 GSADAAADFSA
-222 EMPIDGFGHIPASAD
+222 DSFGAIPASAG

-272 YEVEIT
+272 YEEEVA
-278 QAAGAAVGE
+278 QAAGRA
-287 PSAGYTASVGSGP
+287 SAGYTASVGSGP
-300 SASGGTAASAM
+300 ASGGAVSSAT

-364 RQFERPSGHY
+364 KQFERPSGHY

-394 EHTPTTRD
+394 ERTPTTKD

-428 E
+428 G